1 MNQMIKNEWMHE
13 CRVDWMVEWMD
24 GWLNKWNKKDIDERH
39 GNKWRINENFIN
51 ANEIMSEIM
60 NERMLNAE

>member
-1 MNQMIKNEWMHE
+1 
-13 CRVDWMVEWMD
+13 MVEWMD

-51 ANEIMSEIM
+51 TNEMMSEIM
-60 NERMLNAE
+60 NERMLNGE